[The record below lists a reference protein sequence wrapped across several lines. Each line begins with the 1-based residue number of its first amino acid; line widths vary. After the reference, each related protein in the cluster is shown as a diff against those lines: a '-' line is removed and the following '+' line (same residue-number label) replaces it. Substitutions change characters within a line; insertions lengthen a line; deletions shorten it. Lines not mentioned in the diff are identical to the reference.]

1 MLSGIPGWRRRPLR
15 GAARRARGRP
25 AAPGVAVRRYRK
37 PSSHWVQRKSFSA
50 GLRPPRHAG
59 SAVATRRVRAARGV
73 GPPTGPIAR
82 LLLPPMT
89 IGGAMEPRNTKEE
102 SSIPP
107 RAPGEIVSAA
117 AVVDARRAVKAK
129 HIVTT
134 PRRLRDAF
142 AVARQWVTR
151 IPDYEIVNE
160 IDNDLIAWKTTGGS
174 KLRHAGSVN
183 L

>member
-1 MLSGIPGWRRRPLR
+1 
-15 GAARRARGRP
+15 
-25 AAPGVAVRRYRK
+25 
-37 PSSHWVQRKSFSA
+37 
-50 GLRPPRHAG
+50 
-59 SAVATRRVRAARGV
+59 
-73 GPPTGPIAR
+73 
-82 LLLPPMT
+82 
-89 IGGAMEPRNTKEE
+89 MEPRNTNEE

-134 PRRLRDAF
+134 PRSLRDAF

-183 L
+183 LRATPDGKSEARIEIDYEPADVAFGVLFDDLTRALLKAD